1 MTDKGILPSPVVL
14 DLDRVRSRIEKN
26 LSSRNSDPSCC
37 GRQGDLA
44 ASSTIQRNG
53 SVLVA
58 IWPIVN
64 DFQIV
69 QGLSGAGDG
78 ELDLV
83 TFSVKATNVSSTWGE
98 ISMSS
103 HIASLQC
110 MHYSPVKPAT
120 SVATVT
126 PVKAASSA

>member
-1 MTDKGILPSPVVL
+1 MTILPSPVVL

-26 LSSRNSDPSCC
+26 LSSRNSDPSC
-37 GRQGDLA
+37 GSRQGDLT

-53 SVLVA
+53 SVFVT
-58 IWPIVN
+58 IWPIVD

-83 TFSVKATNVSSTWGE
+83 TLSVKATNVSSAWAKML
-98 ISMSS
+98 MSS
-103 HIASLQC
+103 HIA
-110 MHYSPVKPAT
+110 
-120 SVATVT
+120 
-126 PVKAASSA
+126 